1 MIHLML
7 LKPVTFTHSFPHC
20 NSEGQ
25 QQLGRSHH
33 FTAKKDL
40 KMIGSSF
47 RFSLKHELVGFVCQT
62 CSYNDNALSSASNF
76 LNKG

>member
-7 LKPVTFTHSFPHC
+7 LKPLLILFPHC

-25 QQLGRSHH
+25 QQLDRSHH

-40 KMIGSSF
+40 KMTGSSF
-47 RFSLKHELVGFVCQT
+47 LFSLKHEPAGFVCQT

-76 LNKG
+76 LNNKG